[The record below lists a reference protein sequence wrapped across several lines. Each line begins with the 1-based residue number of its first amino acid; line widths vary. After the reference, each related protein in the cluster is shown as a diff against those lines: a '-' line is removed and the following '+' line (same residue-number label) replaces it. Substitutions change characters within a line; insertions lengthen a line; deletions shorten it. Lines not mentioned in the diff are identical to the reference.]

1 MSEKKYETTM
11 TDIPR
16 PPRSQ
21 PTSARAKSTSAF
33 DMPQRSMTVPAKM
46 KLGIASRIQ
55 FCEAPIRLDA
65 TMSSECPPSTR
76 PSTAAAPSA
85 NTIGIDNAIRT
96 TNSRPVEASSIS
108 VVPGRGN
115 AGLLQ
120 GGFFRARHLER
131 GKQPVDHDQATA
143 HRRRG
148 IEPGKAQ
155 FERRRGQHPVR
166 SRQPDSLPAGERAE
180 PGDHQVRN
188 HVNRPLQT

>member
-1 MSEKKYETTM
+1 MSEKKYDTTI
-11 TDIPR
+11 TDMPR

-33 DMPQRSMTVPAKM
+33 DVPQRSMTVPAKI

-76 PSTAAAPSA
+76 PRTAAGPGA
-85 NTIGIDNAIRT
+85 NTIGIDSAIRT

-108 VVPGRGN
+108 VGPGRGDTR
-115 AGLLQ
+115 LLQ
-120 GGFFRARHLER
+120 GVFFRARHLER
-131 GKQPVDHDQATA
+131 GKQPIEHDQRAA
-143 HRRRG
+143 DRRRG

-155 FERRRGQHPVR
+155 LERRRGQH
-166 SRQPDSLPAGERAE
+166 SI
-180 PGDHQVRN
+180 
-188 HVNRPLQT
+188 